1 MRIIHIVTR
10 GTRGG
15 TARSISHMVE
25 LERRLGHEVFLIT
38 GSEVNN
44 DTHLIRNRFLKREIN
59 PFFDLIAWYQLSRSV
74 KLLDAD
80 IVHTH
85 ESKAGILGRLNFIGE
100 RRIRVHTVHM
110 ATFTEKRLQLSPSA
124 FLSRILEHLASK
136 KTDYL
141 FFVGEELASI
151 YRQKGIQGIISSSVV
166 RSYVDIESFGKT
178 KNRLSDK
185 LEIFDELKLAPESKI
200 ILTIGLL
207 EKRKNHAFIIQSL
220 AKLLASSSE
229 LHLIIAGSGRLK
241 NKLVLLCKKLNVLHK
256 VHFVGFRNDIP
267 NLMNSADI
275 LVHASSQEGV
285 PQVIIQAIASDVPVV
300 ALKACGTNELRHVTE
315 VSGGERIF
323 SEAVEGLLLDS
334 GFPARRQKNPI
345 DLRKWTRIEIDKLWE
360 SKLNEMESLVKSNS
374 REKSGI

>member
-1 MRIIHIVTR
+1 
-10 GTRGG
+10 
-15 TARSISHMVE
+15 MVE

-85 ESKAGILGRLNFIGE
+85 ESKAGILGRLNFIGG

-151 YRQKGIQGIISSSVV
+151 YRQKGIQGNISSSVV

-229 LHLIIAGSGRLK
+229 LHLIITGSGRLK
-241 NKLVLLCKKLNVLHK
+241 DKLVLLCKKLNVLHK

>member
-151 YRQKGIQGIISSSVV
+151 YRQKGIQGNISSSVV